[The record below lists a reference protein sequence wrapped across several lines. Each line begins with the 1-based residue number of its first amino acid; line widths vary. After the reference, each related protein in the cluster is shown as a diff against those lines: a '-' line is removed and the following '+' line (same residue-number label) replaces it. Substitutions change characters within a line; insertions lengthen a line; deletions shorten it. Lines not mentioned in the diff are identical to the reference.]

1 MDDIEKNPKPGT
13 AGGSPSGENSE
24 AGTGTGYGKG
34 NENERYGGNRGGR
47 NRRGRGHDGNG
58 GGRQTKDR
66 NRDASGES
74 RNSAGDAAP
83 AERRG
88 GQSSPARQ
96 QENEQAGRQKN
107 DRRRPRH
114 GGKNRGRPD
123 DQKGGAQA
131 PKDDVNAGSP
141 EQKQQQSEGGRGRD
155 RNRGRDRDRDRD
167 RNRDWVQRRERDG
180 GEKITDERTTS
191 APVGEP
197 LFSDDSWLDGDT
209 GFGILETPEDR
220 DRRPAEPVPPDPT
233 LDDVFDLPAD
243 VAERQRSVEPENGV
257 EIVGVHFPQGGKVYY
272 FAPPAGAKLSQG
284 DKVLVE
290 TARGTELGEVAL
302 PNRKVAEEDI
312 VQPLK
317 PVIRKATP
325 ADLEH
330 HADNIRR
337 EPEAEAICR
346 EKIAARGLDMK
357 LVGAQYTFDNTKLIF
372 YFTAAQ
378 RVDFR
383 ELVKDLASVFRTR
396 IELRQIGIRD
406 EAKMLGGK
414 GVCGRKLCCSSFL
427 PNYAQVTIKMAKE
440 QGLALTSSKISG
452 NCGRLMCCLKF
463 EHPTYEDGLSKL
475 PTPGSVVD
483 TPDGRGTVCELRP
496 IPLTMKVRLDSAPDE
511 APKRYPLDDIKVVR
525 LAAPPEDDQPSK
537 GRRVKDRTAPAD
549 EDIPED

>member
-1 MDDIEKNPKPGT
+1 MDDIEKNPNTG
-13 AGGSPSGENSE
+13 ASGGSPYGENGPGG
-24 AGTGTGYGKG
+24 AGSGSD
-34 NENERYGGNRGGR
+34 NERHGAKRGGR
-47 NRRGRGHDGNG
+47 NRRGRGRDGNG

-66 NRDASGES
+66 NRDSSVEGQRSPADSVQ
-74 RNSAGDAAP
+74 
-83 AERRG
+83 AERQS

-96 QENEQAGRQKN
+96 QENEQSGRQKN

-114 GGKNRGRPD
+114 GGKNRGRPE
-123 DQKGGAQA
+123 DQKSGAQA
-131 PKDDVNAGSP
+131 PKDAGSP
-141 EQKQQQSEGGRGRD
+141 EQKQQQGEGGRDRDGD
-155 RNRGRDRDRDRD
+155 RNRGRDRNRDRD
-167 RNRDWVQRRERDG
+167 RNRERDRDQRRGRDG
-180 GEKITDERTTS
+180 GEKIRNDEIPQAS
-191 APVGEP
+191 GGEP
-197 LFSDDSWLDGDT
+197 PFSDDSWLDGDT

-243 VAERQRSVEPENGV
+243 VAERQRSGEPENGV

-330 HADNIRR
+330 HADNVRR

-496 IPLTMKVRLDSAPDE
+496 IPLTMKVRLDSAPE
-511 APKRYPLDDIKVVR
+511 EPPKRYPLDDIKVVR

-537 GRRVKDRTAPAD
+537 GRRGKDRTAPAD